1 MLNILIG
8 GFFGDEGKGKV
19 AAYLALKDS
28 PSLSVRTGSI
38 NAGHTV
44 TYMGK
49 QWKVRIIPSAFVN
62 KSTYLGLGPGALT
75 SIDVL
80 MNEAK
85 ETTALDRM
93 YIDPHV
99 GIITEN
105 EIKEERSDDHLMKT
119 VGSTG
124 QGVGYAEVKRVLRKL
139 KLAKDYDILSKY
151 ITKIPELII
160 EKLEKNENILV
171 EGTQGYYLSLY
182 HGEYPYVTSRNTSA
196 SGVLSEIGVGPKY
209 VDHVTVI
216 FKSYVTRVGEG
227 PLEGEVSWEEAEK
240 LGIAEVATVTGRKRR
255 SAPFNI
261 KLAKEAVRV
270 NSATQIAITKLDSLF
285 KDAKGVREYS
295 KLPAEAKKWIDQIE
309 EELKVPITLVGTGED
324 ALDMIDLRN
333 EKLGGE

>member
-1 MLNILIG
+1 MLTILVG

-80 MNEAK
+80 LTEAK
-85 ETTALDRM
+85 ETNALDRI

-105 EIKEERSDDHLMKT
+105 EVREERNDEYLMKT

-124 QGVGYAEVKRVLRKL
+124 QGVGYAEAKRILRKL
-139 KLAKDYDILSKY
+139 RLAKDYDVLSKY
-151 ITKIPELII
+151 ITNIPDLII
-160 EKLEKNENILV
+160 EKLERDEGVLV
-171 EGTQGYYLSLY
+171 EGTQGHYLSLY

-196 SGVLSEIGVGPKY
+196 SGVLSEVGVGPKH
-209 VDHVTVI
+209 VDHVIVV

-227 PLEGEVSWEEAEK
+227 PLEGEISWEEAEK

-261 KLAKEAVRV
+261 KLAKEAVRI
-270 NSATQIAITKLDSLF
+270 NSATQVAITKLDSLF
-285 KDAKGVREYS
+285 KEAKGVREYS
-295 KLPAEAKKWIDQIE
+295 KLPTEAKRWIEQIE
-309 EELKVPITLVGTGED
+309 EELKVPITLIGTGED
-324 ALDMIDLRN
+324 TLDMIDLRK
-333 EKLGGE
+333 EKLGGV

>member
-49 QWKVRIIPSAFVN
+49 QWKVRIIPSAFIN

-85 ETTALDRM
+85 ETAALDRI

-105 EIKEERSDDHLMKT
+105 EIKEEKSDEYLMKV

-124 QGVGYAEVKRVLRKL
+124 QGVGHAEAKRILRKL

-151 ITKIPELII
+151 IVKIPELII
-160 EKLEKNENILV
+160 EKLERNESILV

-196 SGVLSEIGVGPKY
+196 SGVLSEIGIGPKY
-209 VDHVTVI
+209 VDHITVI

-270 NSATQIAITKLDSLF
+270 NSATQVAITKLDSLF

-295 KLPAEAKKWIDQIE
+295 KLPTEAKKWIDQIE
-309 EELKVPITLVGTGED
+309 EELKVPITLIGTGED

>member
-85 ETTALDRM
+85 ETIALDRM

-105 EIKEERSDDHLMKT
+105 EIKEERGDDHLMKT

-124 QGVGYAEVKRVLRKL
+124 QGVGYAEVKRILRKL

-285 KDAKGVREYS
+285 KDAKGVKDYS
-295 KLPAEAKKWIDQIE
+295 KLPAEAKKWIDHIE

-324 ALDMIDLRN
+324 ALDMIDLRD

>member
-1 MLNILIG
+1 MLTILVG

-19 AAYLALKDS
+19 TAYLALKDS

-62 KSTYLGLGPGALT
+62 KNTYLGLGPGALT
-75 SIDVL
+75 SIDTL
-80 MNEAK
+80 MSEAK
-85 ETTALDRM
+85 ETSALDRI

-105 EIKEERSDDHLMKT
+105 EVKEEKNDEYLMKII
-119 VGSTG
+119 GSTG
-124 QGVGYAEVKRVLRKL
+124 QGVGYAEAKRILRKL
-139 KLAKDYDILSKY
+139 KLAKDYNILSKY
-151 ITKIPELII
+151 ITSIPELII
-160 EKLEKNENILV
+160 EKLEKNKDVLV

-209 VDHVTVI
+209 VDHIIVV

-227 PLEGEVSWEEAEK
+227 PLEGEIGWDEAKK
-240 LGIAEVATVTGRKRR
+240 LGIAEIATVTGRKRR
-255 SAPFNI
+255 SAPFNV

-270 NSATQIAITKLDSLF
+270 NSATQVAITKLDSLF
-285 KDAKGVREYS
+285 KDAKGVKEYS
-295 KLPAEAKKWIDQIE
+295 KLPTEAKKWLDQIE
-309 EELKVPITLVGTGED
+309 GELKVPITLIGTGEE
-324 ALDMIDLRN
+324 ALDMIDLRK
-333 EKLGGE
+333 EKLGSE

>member
-1 MLNILIG
+1 MLNILVG

-62 KSTYLGLGPGALT
+62 KSTSLALGPGALT
-75 SIDVL
+75 SIEVL

-85 ETTALDRM
+85 ETNALDRL

-99 GIITEN
+99 GIITED
-105 EIKEERSDDHLMKT
+105 EVKEERNDEHLMKK

-124 QGVGYAEVKRVLRKL
+124 QGVGYTEVKRILRKL
-139 KLAKDYDILSKY
+139 KLAKDYENLSKF
-151 ITKIPELII
+151 IAKVPDLII
-160 EKLEKNENILV
+160 EKLERNENIMV

-182 HGEYPYVTSRNTSA
+182 HGEYPYVTSRNTSS
-196 SGVLSEIGVGPKY
+196 SGILSEIGVGPKY

-216 FKSYVTRVGEG
+216 FKSYMTRVGEG
-227 PLEGEVSWEEAEK
+227 PLVGELSWEEAEK

-261 KLAKEAVRV
+261 KLAKEAVKV
-270 NSATQIAITKLDSLF
+270 NSATQIAITKLDALF
-285 KDAKGVREYS
+285 KESKGVKEYS
-295 KLPAEAKKWIDQIE
+295 KLPNEAKRWIEEVE
-309 EELKVPITLVGTGED
+309 EELKVPITLIGTGED
-324 ALDMIDLRN
+324 ALDMIDLRK
-333 EKLGGE
+333 EKLEGE